1 MMMYVSQGYRT
12 AKMKPSEG
20 KQTPF
25 KELWEFP
32 PQKAPEINEKS
43 SLKEIDDYKAN
54 KIGYFIAGKLK
65 NNTRNNSN
73 LIEKELVTLDY
84 DDLGNM
90 LYTKFVNTIK
100 EKLKGIRFILYPTIK
115 NNLPDYGMRY
125 RLVID
130 TNRSYN
136 QKENGRLIVNLIE
149 HIGLPCDPKSETYS
163 QCMGLPYLNACS
175 SEKLIV
181 KQDGEPLEVEKW
193 LYEPKRK
200 ENKLSFTTNYRNV
213 GGKYTG
219 VFLNKVIEGTA
230 EGNRDVWLTSVIGTM
245 LNQGVEA
252 QNAYMMADVINQ
264 NFINPPLSDEQVNK
278 IYLSILDKETRKRGV
293 AI

>member
-1 MMMYVSQGYRT
+1 MLYISQGYT
-12 AKMKPSEG
+12 THQMEPEENNK
-20 KQTPF
+20 TPF
-25 KELWEFP
+25 QKLIEFEP
-32 PQKAPEINEKS
+32 PKVKQINEKTD
-43 SLKEIDDYKAN
+43 LKTINNFKS
-54 KIGYFIAGKLK
+54 KQMGYFLAGQLK
-65 NNTRNNSN
+65 NNIRKDEN
-73 LIEKELVTLDY
+73 LLEKELIVLDY
-84 DDLGNM
+84 DNLGKM
-90 LYTKFVNTIK
+90 FYTKFVDTIK
-100 EKLKGIRFILYPTIK
+100 EELKGIRFYLYPTIK
-115 NNLPDYGMRY
+115 NNLPNYGLRY

-130 TNRSYN
+130 TDRPYTKN
-136 QKENGRLIVNLIE
+136 ENNWLIQNVIDC
-149 HIGLPCDPKSETYS
+149 IGLPCDSKSKTYS